1 MDLIGKD
8 THFGESVFGDDD
20 DDDDVK
26 KNELKTRGGCS
37 FSSNKTGDRKEC
49 RIVASSNARRR
60 QTDRIS
66 KTKKDIISLDP
77 HKQTTTTT
85 TTEDDDDDKQSRN
98 GTTNRKEEKSHHH
111 PPDTHNDATTKT
123 DRNDDVKARTFLGG
137 ETTTCAQEEANIL
150 DDVCAS
156 VMWMCLFLS
165 LLFVLCGGLRKSLG
179 FKTLSLTEKRIILI
193 LRT

>member
-1 MDLIGKD
+1 MEK

-37 FSSNKTGDRKEC
+37 FSSFKAGDRKEC

-77 HKQTTTTT
+77 A
-85 TTEDDDDDKQSRN
+85 SRRRRKMMMIN
-98 GTTNRKEEKSHHH
+98 NRETRTTNRKEEKSHH
-111 PPDTHNDATTKT
+111 PPDTHND
-123 DRNDDVKARTFLGG
+123 DDQNRP
-137 ETTTCAQEEANIL
+137 
-150 DDVCAS
+150 
-156 VMWMCLFLS
+156 
-165 LLFVLCGGLRKSLG
+165 
-179 FKTLSLTEKRIILI
+179 KR
-193 LRT
+193 

>member
-1 MDLIGKD
+1 LDLIGKD
-8 THFGESVFGDDD
+8 THFGESVFGD

-123 DRNDDVKARTFLGG
+123 ETTTKARTFLGG

-156 VMWMCLFLS
+156 VMWMCRLFLS
-165 LLFVLCGGLRKSLG
+165 LFFLFFVRW
-179 FKTLSLTEKRIILI
+179 FEKEIRV
-193 LRT
+193 

>member
-1 MDLIGKD
+1 LDLIGKD

-85 TTEDDDDDKQSRN
+85 TTEDDDDDDKQSRN
-98 GTTNRKEEKSHHH
+98 ANNKQERRKIPSSSTGHPRRSRRRPKPKLETT
-111 PPDTHNDATTKT
+111 TM
-123 DRNDDVKARTFLGG
+123 KARTFLGG
-137 ETTTCAQEEANIL
+137 ETTTCAREEANIL
-150 DDVCAS
+150 DDVC
-156 VMWMCLFLS
+156 
-165 LLFVLCGGLRKSLG
+165 VLCL
-179 FKTLSLTEKRIILI
+179 
-193 LRT
+193 

>member
-98 GTTNRKEEKSHHH
+98 GTTNRKEEKQGSSIVKRASHQR
-111 PPDTHNDATTKT
+111 PVSK
-123 DRNDDVKARTFLGG
+123 RNPRDNSPVP
-137 ETTTCAQEEANIL
+137 
-150 DDVCAS
+150 
-156 VMWMCLFLS
+156 
-165 LLFVLCGGLRKSLG
+165 
-179 FKTLSLTEKRIILI
+179 RI
-193 LRT
+193 

>member
-1 MDLIGKD
+1 MEK
-8 THFGESVFGDDD
+8 TRFGESVFGDD

-77 HKQTTTTT
+77 RKQTTTT
-85 TTEDDDDDKQSRN
+85 EDDDDDDKQSRN
-98 GTTNRKEEKSHHH
+98 GTTYRKEENSHHH
-111 PPDTHNDATTKT
+111 PPDTHNDAPTIT
-123 DRNDDVKARTFLGG
+123 DRNYA
-137 ETTTCAQEEANIL
+137 
-150 DDVCAS
+150 
-156 VMWMCLFLS
+156 
-165 LLFVLCGGLRKSLG
+165 
-179 FKTLSLTEKRIILI
+179 
-193 LRT
+193 